1 MKTIAF
7 LFWYQKNKLKQLR
20 NYKPQHLTT
29 LQVAVVREKYF
40 TGSKVFVLGYVAYWL
55 LDFV

>member
-40 TGSKVFVLGYVAYWL
+40 TGSKVFVLGYVAY
-55 LDFV
+55 